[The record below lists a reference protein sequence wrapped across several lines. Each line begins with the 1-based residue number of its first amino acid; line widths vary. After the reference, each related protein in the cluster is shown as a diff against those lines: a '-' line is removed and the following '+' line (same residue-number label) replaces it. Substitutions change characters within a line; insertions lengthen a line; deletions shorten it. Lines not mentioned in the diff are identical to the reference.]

1 MKLIFALFLSVFT
14 LNFAVAEESAVKRI
28 DRSAQE
34 AVDEVKVAGK
44 KIVRKLQKA
53 TNNNDTKAEDSKKK
67 DLKD

>member
-1 MKLIFALFLSVFT
+1 MKLVFALFLSIFA
-14 LNFAVAEESAVKRI
+14 LNFAVAEESAVQKI

-67 DLKD
+67 DLKE